1 MYPFSPVRGA
11 TVAPLFLVTAFLLNL
26 APRASAEGDF
36 LASLDLDGDGVVTV
50 AEAAAAREARFDAVD
65 LNGDGGLDA
74 AEFDALLQATR
85 TRYASLGQNYQPH
98 AASAGR
104 IDAFTFSDSDADGR
118 VSRAEYAHS
127 SARFARSLDRN
138 GDGVIT
144 PFELTR

>member
-11 TVAPLFLVTAFLLNL
+11 TVAPLFLVTALLLNL
-26 APRASAEGDF
+26 APRASAEGNF

-74 AEFDALLQATR
+74 REFDALMQATR

>member
-1 MYPFSPVRGA
+1 MYPFPPARGA
-11 TVAPLFLVTAFLLNL
+11 TRAPLFLVAALVVSL
-26 APRASAEGDF
+26 ASHASAEGDF

-50 AEAAAAREARFDAVD
+50 AEAAAARDARFDTVD

-144 PFELTR
+144 PFELAR